1 MKEEHLMTSV
11 AEWLEN
17 TDENTWLA
25 TVYGPDDVE
34 VYQCT
39 DAGVETPYAI
49 AERAVLR
56 YFTADMVLH
65 AKMLAETL
73 RVEVVH
79 STGATFGPIE
89 VETSLETIAKREL

>member
-1 MKEEHLMTSV
+1 MEDGRLLIESD
-11 AEWLEN
+11 EWIGN

-25 TVYGPDDVE
+25 TIYGPDDTAI
-34 VYQCT
+34 YQCT
-39 DAGVETPYAI
+39 DAGSATPYAI

-56 YFTADMVLH
+56 YFTSDIVMN

-79 STGATFGPIE
+79 SSGAAFGPIA
-89 VETSLETIAKREL
+89 VETSLETIATQEI